1 MRRIVLLV
9 WLGLALT
16 AGAAT
21 PELRNGIAA
30 IVNDS
35 IITYQDVEDY
45 TVEAIDLLRRT
56 YARTQP
62 EVFRQ
67 KRIETMMDGLER
79 LIERQLILDDFKTL
93 GAQLPESVI
102 DDEVNDR
109 IRRLFRDRATLT
121 KSLQKQGITTE
132 AYRQRLRE
140 DIVVNIM
147 RQRNVSPAVTVSPT
161 RIEHFYATNQ
171 NLFKVDEQV
180 KLRMIVLNR
189 AEGNSAGELLSMGQ
203 EIIRKLSDGTP
214 FSEMAAI
221 YSQGSQRKEGG
232 DWGWVDR
239 SVLKKGLSDLAFT
252 LQPRQRSGIVGLSSD
267 SDGYWVFEY
276 DNSGQVAL
284 GRKYSDKDVFIE
296 AKRFDLT
303 TGAEPPAAQE
313 VYLMFVEDRR
323 DARVRPLHEVRDDI
337 ERNLIAMERAR
348 LHQKWIARLK
358 AKSFVT
364 QF

>member
-1 MRRIVLLV
+1 MRVLGA
-9 WLGLALT
+9 LGCFLAFALL
-16 AGAAT
+16 AGAA

-45 TVEAIDLLRRT
+45 TFEAIDLLRRT

-62 EVFRQ
+62 EVFQQ

-79 LIERQLILDDFKTL
+79 LIERRLILDEFKTL

-102 DDEVNDR
+102 DQEVNDR
-109 IRRLFRDRATLT
+109 IRRLFRDRVTLT

-132 AYRQRLRE
+132 AYRQRLRD

-147 RQRNVSPAVTVSPT
+147 RQRSVAPAVTVSPT

-171 NLFKVDEQV
+171 NLFKVEDQV

-189 AEGNSAGELLSMGQ
+189 AEGNSSEELLTMGR

-232 DWGWVDR
+232 DWGWVER
-239 SVLKKGLSDLAFT
+239 SVLKRGLADLAFT

-267 SDGYWVFEY
+267 TDGYWVFEY

-284 GRKYSDKDVFIE
+284 GRKYSDKDAFIE
-296 AKRFDLT
+296 AKRFDLS
-303 TGAEPPAAQE
+303 TGVEPPPAQE

-323 DARVRPLHEVRDDI
+323 DARVRPLGEVRDDI

-348 LHQKWIARLK
+348 LHKKWIERLRS
-358 AKSFVT
+358 KSFVT

>member
-1 MRRIVLLV
+1 
-9 WLGLALT
+9 
-16 AGAAT
+16 
-21 PELRNGIAA
+21 LRNGVAA

-45 TVEAIDLLRRT
+45 TGEAIDLLRRT
-56 YARTQP
+56 YFRTQP

-79 LIERQLILDDFKTL
+79 LIERQLILNDFKTL

-102 DDEVNDR
+102 DQEVNDR

-132 AYRQRLRE
+132 AYRQRLRD

-171 NLFKVDEQV
+171 HLFKVNEEI

-189 AEGNSAGELLSMGQ
+189 AEGNSSEELLSMGRD
-203 EIIRKLSDGTP
+203 IIRKLSDGTP

-221 YSQGSQRKEGG
+221 YSQSKRKEGG
-232 DWGWVDR
+232 DWEWLDR

-276 DNSGQVAL
+276 DNSGQIAL

-296 AKRFDLT
+296 AKRFDLS
-303 TGAEPPAAQE
+303 TGTEPPAAQE

-323 DARVRPLHEVRDDI
+323 DARVKPLAEVRDDI
-337 ERNLIAMERAR
+337 ERNLIAMERSR
-348 LHQKWIARLK
+348 LHKKWIDRLRT
-358 AKSFVT
+358 KSFVT